1 MGHTL
6 EKLCCVSSCMNI
18 YEGDMTSVVLDVPW
32 HFGTYSPEQGMGV
45 ATAPGA
51 AWRRGQRDKGV
62 SDQTSAKDPSVLLH
76 HPSPLGS
83 FSGVCCSAEQY

>member
-1 MGHTL
+1 ML
-6 EKLCCVSSCMNI
+6 YLFMYEYI
-18 YEGDMTSVVLDVPW
+18 YEGDLSSAVLGVPW
-32 HFGTYSPEQGMGV
+32 HFGTYSPEQGIGV

-83 FSGVCCSAEQY
+83 SSGVYSSTGQY

>member
-1 MGHTL
+1 MEHTL

-32 HFGTYSPEQGMGV
+32 HFGTYSPEQFIGV

-51 AWRRGQRDKGV
+51 AWRRGQRD
-62 SDQTSAKDPSVLLH
+62 KDPSVLLH

-83 FSGVCCSAEQY
+83 FSGVCGSAEQY